1 MTLSALLTLA
11 GLQALIAMSPGP
23 AGVLTIKTAAAEGA
37 RSGLLLS
44 LGLALAIIVWAA
56 GAMAGLSLIF
66 EIAPYLQTAFRLIG
80 AAFLIWI
87 GISLWRKAS
96 EPMPEVSAARLKSP
110 VALVRLGLLTN
121 LANPKA
127 LAYFAAVFT
136 GIMPTDPTIADAALI
151 LTVIF
156 AIEFVWYAILS
167 LVFSRAAPRRAYA
180 RAKGWLDRAFGG
192 IVALLGA
199 KIATT

>member
-23 AGVLTIKTAAAEGA
+23 AGVLTIKTAAAEGVK
-37 RSGLLLS
+37 SGLLLS

-66 EIAPYLQTAFRLIG
+66 EIAPYLQTALRLIG

-96 EPMPEVSAARLKSP
+96 EPMPEISAAHVKSP

-136 GIMPTDPTIADAALI
+136 GIMPTDPTATDATII
-151 LTVIF
+151 LSLIF

-167 LVFSRAAPRRAYA
+167 LVFSRPAPRRAYA